1 MSEWWRVL
9 MQHCNT
15 ATRQRDT
22 SVMKKGII
30 PCLLGPQ
37 QARPNSQSLLTT
49 TKLSALTRFF
59 SQPFSF
65 WAS

>member
-22 SVMKKGII
+22 ILSGNFAAIF
-30 PCLLGPQ
+30 LGKQAVVSRKMLTFATVLILNRLNQ
-37 QARPNSQSLLTT
+37 Q
-49 TKLSALTRFF
+49 
-59 SQPFSF
+59 
-65 WAS
+65 

>member
-30 PCLLGPQ
+30 PCLLGL
-37 QARPNSQSLLTT
+37 SKHVLT
-49 TKLSALTRFF
+49 LN
-59 SQPFSF
+59 PC
-65 WAS
+65 